1 MSWRVPLTQLEIAE
15 HEVEAVLD
23 CLRSGWLTMGP
34 RTGEFEQ
41 RFAGYVGSP
50 FAIAVSSGT
59 AALHLSC
66 VAAGL
71 GPGDEAIVSGMT
83 FISSAAAVRMTGAK
97 PVLCEVAGMD
107 DFNLEVDDVERRITP
122 NTKAIIAVHCFGYP
136 APVERLRELCDERG
150 LLLIED
156 SAQAVGARVAGSGK
170 RTGTVGDFACFSLF
184 SKNQLPVGEGGVVT
198 TPHEDLGAKVRSL
211 RSHAMTSVTWDRH
224 RGHSDNYDV
233 LDVGYNYRMD
243 EPRAA
248 LAIARLDSLDE
259 QIEARRELAREY
271 RRRLSGIEGVEL
283 VWDDDAVDRS
293 SHFAFPVVL
302 RDGVA
307 RDAFR
312 TRLRDL
318 GVQTTAYPAIHR
330 FSDYAA
336 EYGDLSLPRLE
347 AVADRHCVLPMSAH
361 VSSRDVEIVVDSV
374 RAAAAELVGSAAA

>member
-1 MSWRVPLTQLEIAE
+1 MSWRVPLTQLEITE

-41 RFAGYVGSP
+41 RFAGYAGSP

-83 FISSAAAVRMTGAK
+83 FVSTPATVRMTGAK
-97 PVLCEVAGMD
+97 PVLCEIAGTH
-107 DFNLEVDDVERRITP
+107 DFNLDVDEVERLITP
-122 NTKAIIAVHCFGYP
+122 RTKAIIAVHCFGYP
-136 APVERLRELCDERG
+136 APIERLRELCDERG
-150 LLLIED
+150 LILIED
-156 SAQAVGARVAGSGK
+156 AAQAVGAHVGADGGRA
-170 RTGTVGDFACFSLF
+170 GTVGDLGCFSFF
-184 SKNQLPVGEGGVVT
+184 SKNQLPVGEGGMIT
-198 TPHEDLGAKVRSL
+198 TRHEDLGAKVRSL

-233 LDVGYNYRMD
+233 LDVGFNYRMD

-248 LAIARLDSLDE
+248 LAIARLDSLEE
-259 QIEARRELAREY
+259 QIKARRELARQY
-271 RRRLSGIEGVEL
+271 RRQLAGVEGIEL
-283 VWDDDAVDRS
+283 VWDDAAVERA

-302 RDGVA
+302 RDA
-307 RDAFR
+307 ASRDAFR
-312 TRLRDL
+312 TRLRDR

-330 FSDYAA
+330 FTDYADDH
-336 EYGDLSLPRLE
+336 GDVSVPRLE

-361 VSSRDVEIVVDSV
+361 LSSRDVEIVVESV
-374 RAAAAELVGSAAA
+374 REAAAELVGSAAA

>member
-1 MSWRVPLTQLEIAE
+1 MSWRVPLTQLEIPE

-66 VAAGL
+66 LAADL
-71 GPGDEAIVSGMT
+71 GPGDEAIVAGMT
-83 FISSAAAVRMTGAK
+83 FVSTAAAVRMTGAR
-97 PVLCEVAGMD
+97 PVLCDVAGTH
-107 DFNLEVDDVERRITP
+107 DFNIDVDEAVRLITP

-136 APVERLRELCDERG
+136 APVERLREICDERG
-150 LLLIED
+150 LVLIED
-156 SAQAVGARVAGSGK
+156 AAQAVGAHVGDSGK
-170 RTGTVGDFACFSLF
+170 RTGTIGDLACFSLF
-184 SKNQLPVGEGGVVT
+184 SKNQLPVGEGGVIT
-198 TPHEDLGAKVRSL
+198 TPHEDMGARVRSL

-248 LAIARLDSLDE
+248 LALARLESLE
-259 QIEARRELAREY
+259 QQIEARRELARQY
-271 RRRLSGIEGVEL
+271 RRRLGGIDGVEF
-283 VWDDDAVDRS
+283 VWDDAAVERS

-302 RDGVA
+302 RDSAA

-312 TRLRDL
+312 TRLLEL

-330 FSDYAA
+330 FSDYAS
-336 EYGDLSLPRLE
+336 EYGDMSLPRLE
-347 AVADRHCVLPMSAH
+347 AAADRHCVLPMSAH
-361 VSSRDVEIVVDSV
+361 VSSSDLEIVVESV
-374 RAAAAELVGSAAA
+374 REAAGLVDSAAA